1 MIGRCIMKL
10 MNKLLSTCLA
20 IFCVFVLAGCGVIEV
35 RGKTF
40 VYDNV
45 TIDWGRA
52 EEKEKEMI
60 FEEFLVSNE
69 TELLTVL
76 KTRNQRNSRV
86 TIFGTDGKYT
96 THNRNGELLDS
107 GYYKQD
113 NETITL
119 ADTEDGFSNAGNF
132 TLKANKK
139 GYITKDKLNDEYG
152 VFACYQYVVDE

>member
-1 MIGRCIMKL
+1 MLSIALCTMYIM
-10 MNKLLSTCLA
+10 
-20 IFCVFVLAGCGVIEV
+20 GCGVIEV

-40 VYDNV
+40 VYESV
-45 TIDWGRA
+45 TLDWGRA
-52 EEKEKEMI
+52 KEEQKEEI

-76 KTRNQRNSRV
+76 RTRNQRNSRV
-86 TIFGTDGKYT
+86 TVFGTDGKYT
-96 THNRNGELLDS
+96 THNRNGDILDS

-119 ADTEDGFSNAGNF
+119 SDTEDGFSDLGNF
-132 TLKANKK
+132 TMEANKK

-152 VFACYQYVVDE
+152 VFACYQYVMSE

>member
-1 MIGRCIMKL
+1 MKKLNRYLAMLIVLFSTIIM
-10 MNKLLSTCLA
+10 T
-20 IFCVFVLAGCGVIEV
+20 GCGVIEV
-35 RGKTF
+35 KGKTF
-40 VYDNV
+40 VYESV

-52 EEKEKEMI
+52 EDEQKEEI

-69 TELLTVL
+69 TELLAVL

-86 TIFGTDGKYT
+86 TVFGTDGKYT
-96 THNRNGELLDS
+96 THNRNGDTLDS

-119 ADTEDGFSNAGNF
+119 SDTEDGFSEPGNF
-132 TLKANKK
+132 TLKANTK

-152 VFACYQYVVDE
+152 VFACYQYVVGE

>member
-1 MIGRCIMKL
+1 MKKLSKYILSIFTIIFFSSLMI
-10 MNKLLSTCLA
+10 
-20 IFCVFVLAGCGVIEV
+20 GCGVIEV

-40 VYDNV
+40 VYESV

-52 EEKEKEMI
+52 EDEQKEEI

-69 TELLTVL
+69 TELLAVL

-86 TIFGTDGKYT
+86 TVFGTDGRYT
-96 THNRNGELLDS
+96 THNRKGDTLDS
-107 GYYKQD
+107 GYFKQD

-119 ADTEDGFSNAGNF
+119 SDTEDGFKEAGNF
-132 TLKANKK
+132 TLKANSK